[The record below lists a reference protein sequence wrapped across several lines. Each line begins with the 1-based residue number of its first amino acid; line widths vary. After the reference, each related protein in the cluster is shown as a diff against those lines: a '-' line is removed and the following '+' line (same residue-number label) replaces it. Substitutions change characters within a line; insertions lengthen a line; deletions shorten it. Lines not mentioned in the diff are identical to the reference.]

1 VAGGVVSAAVWRWLS
16 LGAGCCHL
24 EEVVAAVRGWR
35 SGQRRRL
42 EGVELGAGCCHLEEV
57 VAAVRGWRSGQPAAA
72 GGG

>member
-1 VAGGVVSAAVWRWLS
+1 VAGGVVSLLPPEGVE

-42 EGVELGAGCCHLEEV
+42 EGLSWVL
-57 VAAVRGWRSGQPAAA
+57 VAATWSMVVPAAI
-72 GGG
+72 